1 MAYNAK
7 SKGQLQLGEKFYAPN
22 VGWFLFY
29 RKQQI
34 VVTFLFQE
42 CMKSHHR
49 KLSLENI
56 NLKGQEKAI

>member
-7 SKGQLQLGEKFYAPN
+7 SKGQLQLGEKFY
-22 VGWFLFY
+22 FLLY

-34 VVTFLFQE
+34 VVTFLLQE

-49 KLSLENI
+49 KINLENRK
-56 NLKGQEKAI
+56 LKGQEKVA